1 MPHSPLISQHT
12 PLASAGAPPVGMAR
26 CSACAHFGTRT
37 RSSPEGWCR
46 RFSVETWPAPLF
58 QCGAYRPADRALVD
72 LARRRAEVVK
82 ALRAHPALR
91 HAFDVVGASPAG
103 PAAEP
108 VSVMLGLRDCTGAI
122 VTAEMRVPAERWDM
136 AAFVAYWNAQDK
148 PS

>member
-12 PLASAGAPPVGMAR
+12 HSASAAAPPVGMAR

-46 RFSVETWPAPLF
+46 RFSVETWPASLF
-58 QCGAYRPADRALVD
+58 HCGAYRPADAVLVD

-82 ALRAHPALR
+82 ALRADPCLR
-91 HAFDVVGASPAG
+91 YAFEVAGASPAG
-103 PAAEP
+103 AAAGP
-108 VSVMLGLRDCTGAI
+108 VSVVLAVRDPAGAI
-122 VTAEMRVPAERWDM
+122 FTGELRVPADRWDM
-136 AAFVAYWNAQDK
+136 AAFVAHWSAQNK